1 MIPLSIWSNAVEVR
15 RAFIIDQL
23 LSIGIYKKEN
33 VQLYELSLSELES
46 EYYLHIRGKRLWG
59 KRPLKN

>member
-46 EYYLHIRGKRLWG
+46 EYYLHIRGKRL
-59 KRPLKN
+59 